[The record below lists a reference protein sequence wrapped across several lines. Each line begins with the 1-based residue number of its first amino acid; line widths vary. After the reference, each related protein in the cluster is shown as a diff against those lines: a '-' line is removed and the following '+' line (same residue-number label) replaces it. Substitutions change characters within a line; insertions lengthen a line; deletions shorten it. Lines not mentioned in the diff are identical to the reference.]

1 MSYGHCCD
9 IISEKYNQVKMDYDK
24 AQIKLGLLWFE
35 LEKVVRQMKEKERIE
50 KAMNDYTG
58 KNVYEYVTNMVKIM
72 GEE

>member
-35 LEKVVRQMKEKERIE
+35 LEK
-50 KAMNDYTG
+50 AMNDYTG
-58 KNVYEYVTNMVKIM
+58 KNVYEYITNMVEIM